1 MTNPR
6 TLARLEARI
15 LERAAHCIEFE
26 VNDPRIGMITLTRVE
41 LSDDLSY
48 AKVFYSTM
56 GGPSRKRLAQAAL
69 DSARGFIQRQVARVL
84 ETRKVP
90 HLTFHFDERIE
101 LAAEMD
107 QKIRAALAHDK
118 EVRPEAH
125 ADLEIQPT
133 ETAPAG
139 PASAALDAET
149 EAEYREFLAA
159 QEEGEIEP

>member
-41 LSDDLSY
+41 LSNDISH
-48 AKVFYSTM
+48 AKVFYSTL
-56 GGPSRKRLAQAAL
+56 GGDSRKRLAQAAL

-90 HLTFHFDERIE
+90 HLSFHFDDRIE

-107 QKIRAALAHDK
+107 LKIREALARDK
-118 EVRPEAH
+118 QVRPQAH
-125 ADLEIQPT
+125 SDLEQPAA
-133 ETAPAG
+133 EPAAE
-139 PASAALDAET
+139 PAEDAELQ
-149 EAEYREFLAA
+149 EEYREFLDA
-159 QEEGEIEP
+159 QDEGEVER